1 MDKKEQIE
9 RIRLMEEKMRRAV
22 DALSALASALDGY
35 DEARADFRELAA
47 YYESADWRQDFE
59 DDEAGLLPA
68 PDELPRGVLS
78 EDGIFDLLE
87 LAMYHAINQAVKGF
101 DPIARRAIAFPRM
114 ALLIMAGITG
124 AS

>member
-22 DALSALASALDGY
+22 NALSALASALDGY

-47 YYESADWRQDFE
+47 DYESADWRQDFE

-68 PDELPRGVLS
+68 PDELPRGVLA

-87 LAMYHAINQAVKGF
+87 LER
-101 DPIARRAIAFPRM
+101 DLLCRM
-114 ALLIMAGITG
+114 AETAGERMEETV
-124 AS
+124 